1 MTVTEKAAYLKGLA
15 EGLNLDAGKPET
27 KLFNAIIDLLD
38 DLSLTVADVEDEV
51 AVLNEQIDAV
61 DEDLEELEEYVYED
75 CCDDDD
81 FDEDDYFEV
90 KCPSCGEEICIDEDI
105 LEEGSITCPNCN
117 ELLEFDF
124 DDCDC
129 DCGCDCKDE
138 D

>member
-15 EGLNLDAGKPET
+15 EGLKLDAEKPET

-38 DLSLTVADVEDEV
+38 DLSLTVADLDDEV

-61 DEDLEELEEYVYED
+61 DEDLEDLEEFVYDEYDDCDCD
-75 CCDDDD
+75 CCD
-81 FDEDDYFEV
+81 DDYFEV
-90 KCPSCGEEICIDEDI
+90 KCPSCGEEICIDDDI
-105 LEEGSITCPNCN
+105 LEEGSINCPNCN

-129 DCGCDCKDE
+129 DKDCDCE